1 MTVED
6 RPSTH
11 APAAGPPDDVLEARR
26 WSGPRVGWD
35 EVIGHERPRRELAA
49 HLALARQGAG
59 AQGTTPVI
67 SVLLS
72 GPHGTGKTLLAKA
85 LASQSDLPVYV
96 ISAGEDDAKAIGAV
110 FEALAGVPAI
120 VIVDEVD
127 LAGRMRWAATSDDGV
142 RRRGGALMA
151 ALDGLATRPG
161 PVVVGLTAESSW
173 SIDPG
178 LRRRFAVLIELE
190 APDEPT
196 REAMFSRFLGQ
207 VPNAGVLDI
216 ATAARRTPDSTG
228 SDIRA
233 MVASAYGL
241 ALADGLEAVDQV
253 HLDEVLSRH
262 RRSTPA
268 RPLGPDAVR
277 HLAVHEASHAVAVYL
292 TLGPAALGY
301 VTLEPQARG
310 NAHTTLDAAWVERH
324 LLTTRTWRAQ
334 VLIAYA
340 GPIGEELVL
349 GVRTLGVEH
358 DLTVATGHLRDA
370 LDEGLDPEI
379 GLVAPSVLESRHT
392 RLAREGRSLVWSA
405 VLRTSRAVEAE
416 TWALLR
422 PRRAVIERLAE
433 TLAAAGTLAGP
444 RLIEAMEAAGLTPA
458 AVAAAGQGTA

>member
-6 RPSTH
+6 RPTPR
-11 APAAGPPDDVLEARR
+11 APDPAPPDDGLEARR
-26 WSGPRVGWD
+26 WRGPRVAWD

-49 HLALARQGAG
+49 HLALARHAAG
-59 AQGTTPVI
+59 PEGTIPVT
-67 SVLLS
+67 SVLLA

-85 LASQSDLPVYV
+85 LASESDLPVYV
-96 ISAGEDDAKAIGAV
+96 LSAGEDEPAAITAV

-127 LAGRMRWAATSDDGV
+127 LAGRMRWAATSDEGV

-161 PVVVGLTAESSW
+161 PVVLGLTAESAW

-207 VPNAGVLDI
+207 VPSAGPLDV

-233 MVASAYGL
+233 MVTSAYGL
-241 ALADGLEAVDQV
+241 ALADGLAAVDQA
-253 HLDEVLSRH
+253 HLDEVLARH
-262 RRSTPA
+262 RRSTP
-268 RPLGPDAVR
+268 VR
-277 HLAVHEASHAVAVYL
+277 ELTSDTLRHVAVHEAAHAVAVYL

-301 VTLEPQARG
+301 ATLEPQARG
-310 NAHTTLDAAWVERH
+310 NPHTTLDAAWTERH
-324 LLTTRTWRAQ
+324 PLTSRTWRAQ
-334 VLIAYA
+334 VLIAYG

-349 GVRTLGVEH
+349 GARMLGAEH
-358 DLTVATGHLRDA
+358 DLTVATRHLCEA
-370 LDEGLDPEI
+370 LDEGLDPDL

-405 VLRTSRAVEAE
+405 VLRTSRAIEAA

-422 PRRAVIERLAE
+422 PQRAVIEQVADALV
-433 TLAAAGTLAGP
+433 AAGTLAGP
-444 RLIEAMEAAGLTPA
+444 GLVEALETAGLTPA
-458 AVAAAGQGTA
+458 AVGGAG